1 MKTDNKTNNLISLVG
16 GDTDS
21 LYMCYEGLL
30 DTIEGVENMSVKEK
44 TELIVKINTEFLN
57 QHNKEYMEAYFG
69 ERHCR
74 SMVHEFELETVAKS
88 GVWLN
93 VKKRYAQILS
103 WKDGKYFDED
113 SMPTKVK
120 GLEIVKSSYP
130 SLARKMLK
138 QLVRSLME
146 IDDKNVI
153 HQLNIS
159 MQQCKQQWQAADI
172 ESICPTT
179 SVNNYS
185 KYIISDTNPLGPR
198 VEKGCPF
205 AVRGLAMYNCI
216 RQSKN
221 LPGDPLYGGKMR
233 YYIIKTPNKNKN
245 TPDQFFCFQGSNYPS
260 WAPQYAPIDRN
271 AMFTRCVL
279 DPFNRI
285 LSAIGEKELSID
297 GYIQCSL
304 FD

>member
-1 MKTDNKTNNLISLVG
+1 MKTDNKTNDLILLVA

-30 DTIEGVENMSVKEK
+30 DTIEGIENMSIKEK

-57 QHNKEYMEAYFG
+57 QHNKEYMEAYFE

-146 IDDKNVI
+146 IDDENII

-159 MQQCKQQWQAADI
+159 MQQCKQQWQVADI

-185 KYIISDTNPLGPR
+185 KYIISDTSPLGPR

>member
-1 MKTDNKTNNLISLVG
+1 MKDQLVELVY

-21 LYMCYEGLL
+21 LYMSYEGLL
-30 DTIEGVENMSVKEK
+30 NTIEGVEKMSVREK

-57 QHNKEYMEAYFG
+57 QHNKEFMDAYFT

-74 SMVHEFELETVAKS
+74 DMVHEFELETVAKA

-93 VKKRYAQILS
+93 VKKRYAQILA

-113 SMPTKVK
+113 DMPTKVK

-138 QLVRSLME
+138 QLVRDLIE
-146 IDDKNVI
+146 TEDKNLI
-153 HQLNIS
+153 HMLNIK
-159 MQQCKQQWQAADI
+159 MQQCKKEWQDADI

-179 SVNNYS
+179 SVNNYY
-185 KYIISDTNPLGPR
+185 KYVISDDNPLGPE
-198 VEKGCPF
+198 VKKGCPF
-205 AVRGLAMYNCI
+205 AVRGLAMYNSI
-216 RQSKN
+216 RQSRN

-233 YYIIKTPNKNKN
+233 YYIIKIPSRNKNSQ
-245 TPDQFFCFQGSNYPS
+245 DHFFCFQGSNYPA

-271 AMFTRCVL
+271 AMFERCVL
-279 DPFNRI
+279 NPFNRI
-285 LSAIGEKELSID
+285 LSAIGEKELSIN
-297 GYIQCSL
+297 GYIQVSL
-304 FD
+304 FDL

>member
-1 MKTDNKTNNLISLVG
+1 MKTDNKTNDLILLIA

-30 DTIEGVENMSVKEK
+30 NTIEGVENMSMKEK

-57 QHNKEYMEAYFG
+57 QHNKEYMEAYFA

-74 SMVHEFELETVAKS
+74 NMVHEFELETVAKS

-93 VKKRYAQILS
+93 VKKRYAQILA
-103 WKDGKYFDED
+103 WKDGKFFDED
-113 SMPTKVK
+113 EMPTKVK

-146 IDDKNVI
+146 IEDKNTI
-153 HQLNIS
+153 HQLNAS
-159 MQQCKQQWQAADI
+159 MQQCKQQWQEADI
-172 ESICPTT
+172 ESICPTI
-179 SVNNYS
+179 SVNNYY
-185 KYIISDTNPLGPR
+185 KYVISDSNPLGPE

-233 YYIIKTPNKNKN
+233 YYIIKNPNKNKN
-245 TPDQFFCFQGSNYPS
+245 SQDQFFCFQGSNYPA
-260 WAPQYAPIDRN
+260 WASQYAPIDRN
-271 AMFTRCVL
+271 SMFERCVL

-285 LSAIGEKELSID
+285 LSAIGEKELSLN
-297 GYIQCSL
+297 GYIQCTL
-304 FD
+304 F

>member
-1 MKTDNKTNNLISLVG
+1 MNDENNQLIELIA

-30 DTIEGVENMSVKEK
+30 NTIEGIEKMSVREK

-57 QHNKEYMEAYFG
+57 QHNKEFMDAYFT

-74 SMVHEFELETVAKS
+74 DMVHEFELETVAKA

-93 VKKRYAQILS
+93 VKKRYAQILA

-113 SMPTKVK
+113 DMPTKVK

-138 QLVRSLME
+138 QLVRNLME
-146 IDDKNVI
+146 TEDKNLI
-153 HQLNIS
+153 HMLNIK
-159 MQQCKQQWQAADI
+159 MQQCKKEWQDADI

-179 SVNNYS
+179 SVNNYY
-185 KYIISDTNPLGPR
+185 KYVITDNSIYGPE

-205 AVRGLAMYNCI
+205 AVRGLAMYNSI
-216 RQSKN
+216 RQSRN

-233 YYIIKTPNKNKN
+233 YYIIKTPTNKNSQ
-245 TPDQFFCFQGSNYPS
+245 DQFFCFQGSNYPA
-260 WAPQYAPIDRN
+260 WAPQYAPINRN
-271 AMFTRCVL
+271 AMFERCVL
-279 DPFNRI
+279 NPFNRI
-285 LSAIGEKELSID
+285 LSAIGEKELSIN
-297 GYIQCSL
+297 GYIQVSL
-304 FD
+304 FDL

>member
-1 MKTDNKTNNLISLVG
+1 MTDQLVKLVY

-21 LYMCYEGLL
+21 LYMSYEGLL
-30 DTIEGVENMSVKEK
+30 NTIEGIEKMSIQEK

-57 QHNKEYMEAYFG
+57 QHNKEFMDAYFT

-74 SMVHEFELETVAKS
+74 DMVHEFELETVAKA

-93 VKKRYAQILS
+93 VKKRYAQILA

-113 SMPTKVK
+113 DMPTKVK

-138 QLVRSLME
+138 QLVRDLME
-146 IDDKNVI
+146 TEDKNLI
-153 HQLNIS
+153 HMLNIK
-159 MQQCKQQWQAADI
+159 MQQCKKEWQNADI

-179 SVNNYS
+179 SVNNYY
-185 KYIISDTNPLGPR
+185 KYVITDDSIYGPE

-205 AVRGLAMYNCI
+205 AVRGLAMYNSI
-216 RQSKN
+216 RQSRN

-233 YYIIKTPNKNKN
+233 YYIIKTPTNKNSQ
-245 TPDQFFCFQGSNYPS
+245 DQFFCFQGSNYPA
-260 WAPQYAPIDRN
+260 WAPQYAPINRN
-271 AMFTRCVL
+271 AMFERCVL
-279 DPFNRI
+279 NPFNRI
-285 LSAIGEKELSID
+285 LSAIGEKELSIN
-297 GYIQCSL
+297 GYIQVSL
-304 FD
+304 FDL

>member
-1 MKTDNKTNNLISLVG
+1 MTDQLVKLVY

-21 LYMCYEGLL
+21 LYMSYEGLL
-30 DTIEGVENMSVKEK
+30 NTIEGVEKMSVREK

-57 QHNKEYMEAYFG
+57 QHNKEFMDAYFT

-74 SMVHEFELETVAKS
+74 DMVHEFELETVAKA

-93 VKKRYAQILS
+93 VKKRYAQILA

-113 SMPTKVK
+113 DMPTKVK

-138 QLVRSLME
+138 QLVRDLIE
-146 IDDKNVI
+146 TEDKNLI
-153 HQLNIS
+153 HMLNIK
-159 MQQCKQQWQAADI
+159 MQQCKKEWQDADI

-179 SVNNYS
+179 SVNNYY
-185 KYIISDTNPLGPR
+185 KYVITDNSIYGPE

-205 AVRGLAMYNCI
+205 AVRGLAMYNSI
-216 RQSKN
+216 RQSRN

-233 YYIIKTPNKNKN
+233 YYIIKTPTNKNSQ
-245 TPDQFFCFQGSNYPS
+245 DQFFCFQGSNYPA
-260 WAPQYAPIDRN
+260 WAPQYAPINRN
-271 AMFTRCVL
+271 AMFERCVL
-279 DPFNRI
+279 NPFNRI
-285 LSAIGEKELSID
+285 LSAIGEKELSIN
-297 GYIQCSL
+297 GYIQVSL
-304 FD
+304 FDL

>member
-1 MKTDNKTNNLISLVG
+1 MNDENNQLIELIA

-30 DTIEGVENMSVKEK
+30 NTIEGVEKMSVREK

-57 QHNKEYMEAYFG
+57 QHNKEFMDAYFT

-74 SMVHEFELETVAKS
+74 DMVHEFELETVAKA

-93 VKKRYAQILS
+93 VKKRYAQILA

-113 SMPTKVK
+113 DMPTKVK

-138 QLVRSLME
+138 QLVRNLME
-146 IDDKNVI
+146 TEDKNLI
-153 HQLNIS
+153 HMLNIK
-159 MQQCKQQWQAADI
+159 MQQCKKEWQDADI

-179 SVNNYS
+179 SVNNYY
-185 KYIISDTNPLGPR
+185 KYVITDNSIYGPE

-205 AVRGLAMYNCI
+205 AVRGLAMYNSI
-216 RQSKN
+216 RQSRN

-233 YYIIKTPNKNKN
+233 YYIIKTPTNKNSQ
-245 TPDQFFCFQGSNYPS
+245 DQFFCFQGSNYPA
-260 WAPQYAPIDRN
+260 WAPQYAPINRN
-271 AMFTRCVL
+271 AMFERCVL
-279 DPFNRI
+279 NPFNRI
-285 LSAIGEKELSID
+285 LSAIGEKELSIN
-297 GYIQCSL
+297 GYIQVSL
-304 FD
+304 FDL

>member
-1 MKTDNKTNNLISLVG
+1 MKGQLVELVY

-21 LYMCYEGLL
+21 LYMSYEGLL
-30 DTIEGVENMSVKEK
+30 DTIEGTENMSVKEK
-44 TELIVKINTEFLN
+44 TELIVKLNTEFLN
-57 QHNKEYMEAYFG
+57 QHNKEFMEDYFK

-74 SMVHEFELETVAKS
+74 DMVHEFELETVAKS

-103 WKDGKYFDED
+103 WKDGKFFDED
-113 SMPTKVK
+113 EMPTKVK
-120 GLEIVKSSYP
+120 GLEVVKSSYP

-138 QLVRSLME
+138 QLVRDLMDIE
-146 IDDKNVI
+146 DKNMI
-153 HQLNIS
+153 HTLNTK
-159 MQQCKQQWQAADI
+159 MQQCKQQWQQADI

-179 SVNNYS
+179 SVNNYY
-185 KYIISDTNPLGPR
+185 KYVITDDQPYGPE

-205 AVRGLAMYNCI
+205 AVRGLAMYNSI

-233 YYIIKTPNKNKN
+233 YYVIKNPSKHKNA
-245 TPDQFFCFQGSNYPS
+245 PDQFFCFQGSNYPS
-260 WAPQYAPIDRN
+260 WAPQYAPIDRT
-271 AMFTRCVL
+271 AMFQRCVL

-285 LSAIGEKELSID
+285 LTAIGEKELSVN
-297 GYIQCSL
+297 GYIQVSL
-304 FD
+304 FDL

>member
-1 MKTDNKTNNLISLVG
+1 MNDEDNQLVELVY

-21 LYMCYEGLL
+21 LYMSYEGLL
-30 DTIEGVENMSVKEK
+30 NTIEGIEKMSIQEK

-57 QHNKEYMEAYFG
+57 QHNKEFMDAYFT

-74 SMVHEFELETVAKS
+74 DMVHEFELETVAKA

-93 VKKRYAQILS
+93 VKKRYAQILA

-113 SMPTKVK
+113 DMPTKVK

-138 QLVRSLME
+138 QLVRDLME
-146 IDDKNVI
+146 TEDKNLI
-153 HQLNIS
+153 HMLNIK
-159 MQQCKQQWQAADI
+159 MQQCKKEWQDADI

-179 SVNNYS
+179 SVNNYY
-185 KYIISDTNPLGPR
+185 KYVITDNSIYGPE

-205 AVRGLAMYNCI
+205 AVRGLAMYNSI
-216 RQSKN
+216 RQSRN

-233 YYIIKTPNKNKN
+233 YYIIKVMSKNKN
-245 TPDQFFCFQGSNYPS
+245 SQDQFFCFQGSNYPA

-271 AMFTRCVL
+271 AMFERCVL
-279 DPFNRI
+279 NPFNRI
-285 LSAIGEKELSID
+285 LSAIGEKELSIN
-297 GYIQCSL
+297 GYIQVSL
-304 FD
+304 FDL

>member
-1 MKTDNKTNNLISLVG
+1 MENQLVELVY

-21 LYMCYEGLL
+21 LYMSYEGLL

-57 QHNKEYMEAYFG
+57 QHNKEYMEAYFA

-159 MQQCKQQWQAADI
+159 MQQCKQQWQVADI

-185 KYIISDTNPLGPR
+185 KYIISDTSSLGPR

-233 YYIIKTPNKNKN
+233 YYIIKAPNKNKN